1 MQRMRH
7 GQFPHGQFN
16 PYPDYVDYYTSIPQ
30 VEPLGNPQEPKRRFV
45 PSKHEAKRVVQLVNA
60 IRNGWIR
67 DPADAPPPPPETYL
81 LWDDT
86 PKQDEHSHKYEP
98 IPAPKVRLPG
108 HNESYN
114 PPEEY
119 LLTPA
124 QERIWHD
131 QEMDER

>member
-1 MQRMRH
+1 MYPCTLRLFTS
-7 GQFPHGQFN
+7 FPLIACF
-16 PYPDYVDYYTSIPQ
+16 
-30 VEPLGNPQEPKRRFV
+30 
-45 PSKHEAKRVVQLVNA
+45 SKQINA

-86 PKQDEHSHKYEP
+86 PKTDEHSHKYEP

-119 LLTPA
+119 LLTKQ
-124 QERIWHD
+124 QEEIWRE
-131 QEMDER
+131 QEPDERYVRASVCTSVVYVY